1 MWVQKSHNW
10 TPCLGWSQTSPAK
23 LPCTHLP
30 PHLWNQLSAE
40 NTPDSCDLV
49 TQSTLLNQEPVGANS
64 WDAQAA
70 LRTLSFPSPN
80 ITPPPPNRAFASQEA
95 LRQLSGVANKEKS
108 TAVLWNLSAAH
119 ITSTKRDEKDQAGW
133 EKQGCFETKHRHKW
147 THLLKAIGEQS
158 SGVRNKMSPFQIT
171 ANNKKKSSAM
181 AQKPGKKGNAE
192 NRIQRIGS
200 HCKWWWQ

>member
-80 ITPPPPNRAFASQEA
+80 ITPPPPKQGFRLTGSTEA
-95 LRQLSGVANKEKS
+95 TIRSSKQRKIHSSLVKLVCSSYHLHQKRWEGPGRVGKAGL
-108 TAVLWNLSAAH
+108 LWNQTQTQMNTFVEGNRRAEQWS
-119 ITSTKRDEKDQAGW
+119 
-133 EKQGCFETKHRHKW
+133 EKQDVS
-147 THLLKAIGEQS
+147 LP
-158 SGVRNKMSPFQIT
+158 N
-171 ANNKKKSSAM
+171 
-181 AQKPGKKGNAE
+181 
-192 NRIQRIGS
+192 
-200 HCKWWWQ
+200 HCKQ